1 MIEFYKLVEILYW
14 KDDADF
20 NSVHLA
26 QVTDLTARCTDI
38 KMLKC
43 REDVTYSAA
52 VLYLIVKSTIYK
64 GYHLVVEFGG
74 CAKLQE
80 GPACSW
86 VELLQ
91 YNSSKGYLLRKCCIA
106 LSSLH

>member
-1 MIEFYKLVEILYW
+1 
-14 KDDADF
+14 
-20 NSVHLA
+20 
-26 QVTDLTARCTDI
+26 
-38 KMLKC
+38 MLKC

-80 GPACSW
+80 GPACS
-86 VELLQ
+86 
-91 YNSSKGYLLRKCCIA
+91 
-106 LSSLH
+106 